1 MDRQYATYAAEQAAK
16 LLEVDSPTGF
26 TDRAADWVLQAFRDL
41 GFSARMT
48 GKGGVLI
55 DLGGRNADD
64 APLLEAH
71 ADTLG
76 AMVAE
81 VKSTGRLRITP
92 LGAERQQ
99 RRDGKRAG
107 VYPGRKVLEGTCQL
121 CNASIHVNGEYASTN
136 RTFDTVEVVLDDQ
149 ADSAEE
155 AAALGVQVGDV
166 VCLEPRTRI
175 TRTGYIKSRFW
186 TTSCR
191 WAFCWAWPNTWP
203 TGRYAGAAGLHP
215 CDRL

>member
-64 APLLEAH
+64 ALLLEAH

-92 LGAERQQ
+92 LGGLNANNAETENVRVYT
-99 RRDGKRAG
+99 RDG
-107 VYPGRKVLEGTCQL
+107 KVLEGTCQL
-121 CNASIHVNGEYASTN
+121 CNASIM
-136 RTFDTVEVVLDDQ
+136 
-149 ADSAEE
+149 
-155 AAALGVQVGDV
+155 
-166 VCLEPRTRI
+166 
-175 TRTGYIKSRFW
+175 
-186 TTSCR
+186 
-191 WAFCWAWPNTWP
+191 
-203 TGRYAGAAGLHP
+203 
-215 CDRL
+215 